1 METLTL
7 EVEARDGTGKG
18 PARRTRAAGRMPAV
32 FYGRKM
38 STLPLTVDARDF
50 GRRIANLEGTHL
62 IELRSPLADVNK
74 RMVLLREVQHH
85 PVSGLPVHADFYEV
99 ALDQTIE
106 VQVPLHFEGKAA
118 GVTLGGILQ
127 PILREMTVL
136 CLPTA
141 IPDYIAVDVSNLAIH
156 DALHV
161 KDLKLPEGVTAVI
174 DEGETVVSV
183 VPPTA
188 EAKPEG
194 AEVAAAEGAVAAAP
208 AAEAEA
214 KKGDAAKKPEAKKPE
229 AKKPE
234 AKKADAKK

>member
-7 EVEARDGTGKG
+7 EVEAREGTGKG
-18 PARRTRAAGRMPAV
+18 PARRTRAQGRMPAV
-32 FYGRKM
+32 FYGRA
-38 STLPLTVDARDF
+38 TTTVPLTVDLRDF

-62 IELRSPLADVNK
+62 IELRSSVTDVNK

-85 PVSGLPVHADFYEV
+85 PVSGAPVHADFYEV

-106 VQVPLHFEGKAA
+106 VRVPLHFEGKAP

-127 PILREMTVL
+127 PILREMAVL

-141 IPDYIAVDVSNLAIH
+141 IPDYIAVDVSGLAIH

-188 EAKPEG
+188 EVKAEG
-194 AEVAAAEGAVAAAP
+194 AEGAPAEGAVAAAGG
-208 AAEAEA
+208 ADADA
-214 KKGDAAKKPEAKKPE
+214 KKGD

>member
-18 PARRTRAAGRMPAV
+18 PARRTRAQGRMPAV
-32 FYGRKM
+32 FYGRKA
-38 STLPLTVDARDF
+38 STHALTVDARDF

-62 IELRSPLADVNK
+62 IELRSPLADLNK

-106 VQVPLHFEGKAA
+106 VRVPLHFEGKAP

-127 PILREMTVL
+127 PIIREMAVL

-161 KDLKLPEGVTAVI
+161 KDLNLPEGVKAVI
-174 DEGETVVSV
+174 DEGETVVSI

-194 AEVAAAEGAVAAAP
+194 AEAAPAEGAVAAAP
-208 AAEAEA
+208 AADADV
-214 KKGDAAKKPEAKKPE
+214 KKGD

>member
-7 EVEARDGTGKG
+7 DVEAREGTGKG
-18 PARRTRAAGRMPAV
+18 PARRTRAQGRMPAV
-32 FYGRKM
+32 FYSRKTT
-38 STLPLTVDARDF
+38 SSVALTVDLRDF

-62 IELRSPLADVNK
+62 IELRSSLADINK
-74 RMVLLREVQHH
+74 SMVLLREVQLH
-85 PVSGLPVHADFYEV
+85 PVSGAPVHADFYEV

-106 VQVPLHFEGKAA
+106 VRVPLHFEGKSP

-127 PILREMTVL
+127 PILRELAVL

-141 IPDYIAVDVSNLAIH
+141 IPDFIAVDVSGLSIH

-161 KDLKLPEGVTAVI
+161 KDLKLPEGVKAVI
-174 DEGETVVSV
+174 DEGETVVSI

-188 EAKPEG
+188 EAKAEG
-194 AEVAAAEGAVAAAP
+194 AEGAVAEGAVAAA
-208 AAEAEA
+208 ATGDDA
-214 KKGDAAKKPEAKKPE
+214 KKGD

>member
-7 EVEARDGTGKG
+7 EVETREGTGKG
-18 PARRTRAAGRMPAV
+18 PSRRTRTQGRIPAV
-32 FYGRKM
+32 FYGKKV

-62 IELRSPLADVNK
+62 IELRSASPDLDK
-74 RMVLLREVQHH
+74 RMVLVREVQHH
-85 PVSGLPVHADFYEV
+85 PVSGAPVHADFYEV
-99 ALDQTIE
+99 ALDQKIE
-106 VQVPLHFEGKAA
+106 VRVALHFEGKAA

-127 PILREMTVL
+127 PIVREMAVL

-141 IPDYIAVDVSNLAIH
+141 IPDFIAVDVSGLEIH

-161 KDLKLPEGVTAVI
+161 KDLSLPEGVSALL

-194 AEVAAAEGAVAAAP
+194 AEAAPAEGAAAAAP
-208 AAEAEA
+208 AEA
-214 KKGDAAKKPEAKKPE
+214 EAKKPE

-234 AKKADAKK
+234 AKK